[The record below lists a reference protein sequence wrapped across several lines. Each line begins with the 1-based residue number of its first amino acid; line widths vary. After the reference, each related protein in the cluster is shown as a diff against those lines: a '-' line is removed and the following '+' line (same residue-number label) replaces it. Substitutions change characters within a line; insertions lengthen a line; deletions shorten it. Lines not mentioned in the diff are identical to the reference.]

1 MLTEKPY
8 HTPTPLSVH
17 LSPSLCISF
26 SPPSPTAPQL
36 AVTSL

>member
-8 HTPTPLSVH
+8 HTPSLSV
-17 LSPSLCISF
+17 CIS
-26 SPPSPTAPQL
+26 SPLLPQHQQLPQL